1 MAWSW
6 YGGGSTFAR
15 RSFDHL
21 ANKDEEGSGTYIDNS
36 GVIRYR
42 NSTTWHVE
50 GGIVVR
56 YADLAR
62 IHGMGRIHA
71 SSKDI
76 ARMIM
81 LEPER
86 TYLEIGNHF
95 GVTKQ
100 RVGAIARRLDIARYT
115 KGVRDDVEP

>member
-1 MAWSW
+1 LQGTHLITLRIKMKKSLVRILTILALL
-6 YGGGSTFAR
+6 GTVAAPLGTLRGS
-15 RSFDHL
+15 
-21 ANKDEEGSGTYIDNS
+21 K
-36 GVIRYR
+36 
-42 NSTTWHVE
+42 
-50 GGIVVR
+50 VVH

-62 IHGMGRIHA
+62 IHGMGRIHR

-115 KGVRDDVEP
+115 KGVRDDAES